1 MKFKLLVQI
10 KTWNMTL
17 FFVSDTSSED
27 ENAPPRPPPP
37 KASPKKSL
45 SRQISEDL
53 FKNSA
58 RPGDYKANS
67 NNTNSKPDTSA
78 PKVMPKPKITPKP
91 KVGVTPRYV
100 PPTNGVSDKSYY
112 NWSVSK

>member
-1 MKFKLLVQI
+1 
-10 KTWNMTL
+10 MTCIL
-17 FFVSDTSSED
+17 TYVSSDTSSED

-45 SRQISEDL
+45 SRGISEDL

-58 RPGDYKANS
+58 RPGDYKANNS
-67 NNTNSKPDTSA
+67 NNTSKPETVV

-91 KVGVTPRYV
+91 KVVITPRYV
-100 PPTNGVSDKSYY
+100 APTSNGVSIYL
-112 NWSVSK
+112 

>member
-17 FFVSDTSSED
+17 FFLSDTSSED

-67 NNTNSKPDTSA
+67 NNSNSKPDTSA

-100 PPTNGVSDKSYY
+100 PPTNGVSDKS
-112 NWSVSK
+112 